1 MEMNNSLSNLICFI
15 CREAKKYYKKCK
27 NCNNFFCEDCVNKWK
42 NVCIDDFGK
51 PIFCFFCKG
60 YLSITDAYSINN
72 KIKNLGYEESK
83 NNVLN
88 NINNVQNKINEEQ
101 SINYNN
107 NNYPNENSNRKIIKF
122 DNKNFKCII
131 DTGKLEKYN
140 SNFKEINN
148 NPNKMKFNEIINNSI
163 NYSEEYDLF
172 YCGKN
177 NNINCSC
184 CKDKIC
190 KLGNCLCVN
199 CMKINIEYHD
209 LKSHYLIN
217 KSGRLAKVNK
227 ILECFCKC
235 MFIEDNSPVLCG
247 YRNKVSK
254 KIYRCKSCEDLT
266 KIITNYLSLSQI
278 NNLIKTEKEEL
289 NLFSHNNRFLNK

>member
-15 CREAKKYYKKCK
+15 CKESKKYYKKCK

-88 NINNVQNKINEEQ
+88 NINNIQNNINNVQNNINEEN

-107 NNYPNENSNRKIIKF
+107 NNNNYPNEKTNRKILFSKS
-122 DNKNFKCII
+122 KKSYKCII
-131 DTGKLEKYN
+131 DTRKLEKYN
-140 SNFKEINN
+140 SNFEEINN
-148 NPNKMKFNEIINNSI
+148 TSNKMKFNEFINNSI

-184 CKDKIC
+184 CKEKIC

-217 KSGRLAKVNK
+217 KSGRLTKVNQ
-227 ILECFCKC
+227 ILECFCC
-235 MFIEDNSPVLCG
+235 CLYIEDDRPVKCG
-247 YRNKVSK
+247 YENKVSK
-254 KIYRCKSCEDLT
+254 KYYTCKSCEDLT
-266 KIITNYLSLSQI
+266 KIITNYLSLSNI
-278 NNLIKTEKEEL
+278 NNLIKTKQ
-289 NLFSHNNRFLNK
+289 